1 LPDAGEPGPENP
13 RLHAPAAA
21 RNSAPLF
28 AVLAEILPQR
38 GLILEIASGTG
49 EHTAY
54 FATRLPG
61 RSWQPSDPDPTR
73 RASIAAYAKD
83 ARAAVPG
90 TDILTPLA
98 IDASASGWPLR
109 RADAVLSVNM
119 IHIAPWTAAQGLL
132 DGAARI
138 LPTDGPL
145 ILYGPMKIDG
155 AHTAPSNAEFDKQLR
170 ASNPEWGVR
179 DLDVLDSAAFASS
192 LERTELIPMPA
203 NNFVVVYRRMV
214 V

>member
-1 LPDAGEPGPENP
+1 MPDAGESGPENP

-21 RNSAPLF
+21 RNSAPLL

-38 GLILEIASGTG
+38 GLFLEIESVSG
-49 EHTAY
+49 EHAAY

-83 ARAAVPG
+83 ARAAVQG

-119 IHIAPWTAAQGLL
+119 IHIAPWAAAQGLL

-170 ASNPEWGVR
+170 ANNPEWGVR

-203 NNFVVVYRRMV
+203 NNYVVVYRRMV